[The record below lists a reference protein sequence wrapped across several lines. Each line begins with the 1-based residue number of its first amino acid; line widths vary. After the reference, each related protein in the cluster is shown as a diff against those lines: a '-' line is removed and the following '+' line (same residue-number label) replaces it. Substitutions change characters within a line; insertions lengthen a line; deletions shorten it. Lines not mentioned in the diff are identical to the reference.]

1 MKPSRR
7 IRWIIGLAA
16 VTALVAILVMRP
28 DVVTVDVVTI
38 ERGPLSVTIDEDGI
52 TRIRNHAEIAAPIT
66 GRLLASTLRAGDA
79 VTRGQ
84 VVARMAPAP
93 LDERSRRQAESALAA
108 AQAVRAQADARVRE
122 AEVTLA
128 EARRDRSTAER
139 LGAAGA
145 VSARSVE
152 SAQAEER
159 VRERELDAA
168 RAGADAA
175 KQGEA
180 QARQTL
186 LGAASSGDAGVIA
199 VRAPIGG
206 RVLRLVEE
214 HERVVPAGT
223 PLLEVG
229 AGALEIVVDV
239 LSSDAARIRAGSPM
253 TVSVPGATSFTAIVS
268 RVEPSA
274 FTKVS
279 PLGVEEQRVNV
290 IATLDTAPVGL
301 GDRFRVSTSIVLWT
315 AESALAVPS
324 TSLVPTDEGWGVYV
338 VERGR
343 AKLRMVSLG
352 HAGARAVEVLTG
364 IGAGDVVIS
373 HPDERIR
380 EGTRVEPANG
390 ER

>member
-1 MKPSRR
+1 MKMSKR
-7 IRWIIGLAA
+7 IRWMVGLAA
-16 VTALVAILVMRP
+16 VAAFIAIVVMRP
-28 DVVTVDVVTI
+28 DVVPVDVVTV
-38 ERGPLSVTIDEDGI
+38 ERGPLTVTIDEDGI
-52 TRIRNHAEIAAPIT
+52 TRIRNHAEIAAPVT
-66 GRLLASTLRAGDA
+66 GRLLASALRAGDA

-84 VVARMAPAP
+84 VVARIAPAP
-93 LDERSRRQAESALAA
+93 LDERTRRQAEAALAA
-108 AQAVRAQADARVRE
+108 ARAVRTQADARVRE
-122 AEVTLA
+122 AEVILA

-159 VRERELDAA
+159 VRERELEAA

-175 KQGEA
+175 KQGES
-180 QARQTL
+180 QARLTL
-186 LGAASSGDAGVIA
+186 LGAGSTGAAGVVAI
-199 VRAPIGG
+199 RTPIGG

-223 PLLEVG
+223 PLMEVG

-239 LSSDAARIRAGSPM
+239 LSSDAARIRAGSHM
-253 TVSVPGATSFTAIVS
+253 VVNVPGATSFTAIVS

-290 IATLDTAPVGL
+290 IATLDTAPAGL
-301 GDRFRVSTSIVLWT
+301 GDRFRVSTSTVLWS
-315 AESALAVPS
+315 AESALTVPS

-343 AKLRMVSLG
+343 ARLRMVSLG
-352 HAGARAVEVLTG
+352 QTGARAVEVLSG
-364 IGAGDVVIS
+364 INAGDAVIS
-373 HPDERIR
+373 HPDERIK
-380 EGTRVEPANG
+380 EGIRVASTG
-390 ER
+390 R

>member
-1 MKPSRR
+1 MRMSKR
-7 IRWIIGLAA
+7 IRWMVGLAA
-16 VTALVAILVMRP
+16 LAAFIAVVVMRP
-28 DVVTVDVVTI
+28 DVVPVDVVTV
-38 ERGPLSVTIDEDGI
+38 ERGPLTVTIDEDGI
-52 TRIRNHAEIAAPIT
+52 TRIRNHAEIAAPVT

-84 VVARMAPAP
+84 VVARIAPAP
-93 LDERSRRQAESALAA
+93 LDERTRRQAEAALAA
-108 AQAVRAQADARVRE
+108 ARAVRTQADARVRE
-122 AEVTLA
+122 AEVILA
-128 EARRDRSTAER
+128 EARRNRSTAER

-159 VRERELDAA
+159 VRERELEAA

-175 KQGEA
+175 NQGES
-180 QARQTL
+180 QARLTL
-186 LGAASSGDAGVIA
+186 LGAGSTGAAGVVAI
-199 VRAPIGG
+199 RTPIGG

-223 PLLEVG
+223 PLMEVG

-239 LSSDAARIRAGSPM
+239 LSSDAARIRAGSHM
-253 TVSVPGATSFTAIVS
+253 VVNVAGATSFTAIVS

-274 FTKVS
+274 FTKIS

-290 IATLDTAPVGL
+290 IATLDTAPAGL
-301 GDRFRVSTSIVLWT
+301 GDRFRVSTSIVLWS
-315 AESALAVPS
+315 AESVLTVPS

-343 AKLRMVSLG
+343 ARLRMVSLG
-352 HAGARAVEVLTG
+352 QTGGRAVEVLSG
-364 IGAGDVVIS
+364 VSVGDVVIS
-373 HPDERIR
+373 HPDERIK
-380 EGTRVEPANG
+380 EAIRVASTG
-390 ER
+390 ADR